1 MTLDVV
7 TKGYRLPEW
16 AEKNKHVTLFSCDE
30 DIEDDYDEGPR
41 EYKYTIDGVISV
53 FGWGSDDSRVKM
65 DVVFADK
72 TRCLVGLLV
81 NEYHIL

>member
-1 MTLDVV
+1 MTLEVV

-16 AEKNKHVTLFSCDE
+16 AEKNKHVSLFACD
-30 DIEDDYDEGPR
+30 DIDDEYDEEPR
-41 EYKYTIDGVISV
+41 EYKYTIEGVLSV
-53 FGWGSDDSRVKM
+53 YGWAVDSRVKM
-65 DVVFADK
+65 DVVFVDK

>member
-1 MTLDVV
+1 MTLEVV

-16 AEKNKHVTLFSCDE
+16 AEKNKHVSLFACDD
-30 DIEDDYDEGPR
+30 DIDDEYDEEPR
-41 EYKYTIDGVISV
+41 EYKYTIDGVLSV
-53 FGWGSDDSRVKM
+53 YGWAVDSRVKM